1 MSTSILRPAA
11 GQYTALTSGENSQ
24 ITLGFPADQATL
36 ERAGDALTFRFDD
49 GASVSITDFYTAYS
63 SENAPEFE
71 VDGQLISS
79 AEFFKAFGPDL
90 APAAGPSAAERS
102 SHYSEHGTAELSA
115 GIDHLDGLD
124 MSLQG
129 TAAQVSDLAFD
140 SALAAAGDSSSGG
153 IIPPGPAPV
162 PPAPVPPA
170 PGPDPLPRP
179 DGPFVR
185 AVLYNSGNTN
195 DPVTTSVF
203 FAEDGQPP
211 MAIPAGSLDFTGA
224 APWVQYEIAVSLPDG
239 WQNSWVDVAFDY
251 STGRLE
257 FRLTA
262 DGIAEMQRMG
272 ADGKPLIDFIQVTV
286 TDRYTG
292 NEFEYNVELVATDN
306 QNFNSSA
313 HDSLYGDHANLEGI
327 GEFHQGKGETGA
339 YSIVSSDRN
348 DEIILNDTVIGGS
361 SIHASGSA
369 NPQQMADDYNTIN
382 LNQGIL
388 ASQPGQTTHITSSD
402 GKLTIA
408 QGVAATAQGGGNI
421 IDMGK
426 GAVSITNAGNATAV
440 MADKGQNSISGHDIS
455 ISGAKNLVTASNGGS
470 NTIHGKGGNV
480 NLTTTQGGGYALLA
494 ESGGRNHIIAED
506 GSLKAET
513 YGLAGVKATGG
524 GQNTL
529 EGRGNATVTVNSYN
543 GEGMLADGGSNT
555 VSAEDGKIT
564 VLGRSGAGIRAA
576 DDGLNSISG
585 KQIDITGNGGAG
597 AIATGS
603 GENIVT
609 GNNGTV
615 NIRGTSGLLAES
627 GENTVSVNNGSIS
640 VYGSS
645 SGTNAGASAVYGGSN
660 TINATGS
667 TTVSATGYQYGLYAA
682 NGSNTVTA
690 EDGKVT
696 ISGNYGAGMAAGA
709 DGVNRVDGSDITVTS
724 YKNAVDSLAGGKN
737 YINAGEDGKVTIQ
750 GGSYY
755 GVNADGE
762 NSLVEVKGGEV
773 SVKGSSG
780 AVHVTGKGTVDIDGN
795 TVDLT
800 AVNGR
805 TVDNWSGG
813 TINVTAE
820 DELNVRLTN
829 ASQSSAA
836 VMTLGGVTTLKS
848 GGDVN
853 LIVDK
858 GTYQTA
864 GINTWSFGTTNV
876 EAEND
881 INIKVHAE
889 KGSGVSY
896 GASGIQI
903 GSTHGGANNIV
914 AKHGDITLDVDSS
927 TSGAY
932 GITTSGSSSGKGVG
946 NITAKEGTLTVNVT
960 GTGDAYNAGGISSSG
975 YGTNNIDVGNLD
987 VNVNLAGGSNYQGG
1001 HGASAISASYNGQ
1014 YYGVNNIDVSGDMN
1028 VSISSGG
1035 NTSGILAQ
1043 GSQSNISAANNIHAK
1058 NFTLDV
1064 TSTGIL
1070 ADSRAT
1076 GIESNRL
1083 PSGGSY
1089 AGGDNIINVDNDASI
1104 NVTAKDLAAGFYSTY
1119 SGKQILTAGGDVD
1132 MNVTS
1137 TAGKAYG
1144 VFGGASI
1151 TGDSVTMTIKGDLSA
1166 IVLDGKATVTGSTIN
1181 LNAESANGTAYGMYN
1196 TGGGT
1201 NTVQSGSGQGL
1212 NLEINA
1218 DYAMYATAGKNVIL
1232 GHSVSGGEGDV
1243 IRLNGD
1249 IYRSGSG
1256 SNQIVTGAG
1265 NDTIIIDGV
1274 ISGAGALNIDG
1285 GAGADT
1291 LILQAAD
1298 LGEFIARY
1306 GSWLNGLNSSIL
1318 KGVEK
1323 IEFAGIDDLNDL
1335 RPGLDSFFAYVDGVQ
1350 PPIEVAIHEPDVDP
1364 SAFSAF
1370 GLDDDGILF
1379 DTTHD
1384 HQDQEHGTS
1393 HAESDQGYP
1402 AHDGLGGSLVA
1413 DLGAQGHVAA
1423 STTDLPSLSDGGV
1436 QVGSPAAESNL
1447 ASDPYAHVGLSSGG
1461 ESLDNLL
1468 PDKASPTPTGNGA
1481 ENASIEAVPIST
1493 VADTAH
1499 EMIEAAAR
1507 QVESL

>member
-1 MSTSILRPAA
+1 MSTSILRPAP
-11 GQYTALTSGENSQ
+11 GQHIALTSGETTK
-24 ITLGFPADQATL
+24 ITLGFPAGQATL
-36 ERAGDALTFRFDD
+36 ERTGDTLTFQFDD
-49 GASVSITDFYTAYS
+49 GASVSITDFYTAYT
-63 SENAPEFE
+63 SENAPGFE

-79 AEFFKAFGPDL
+79 AEFFTTFAPDL

-102 SHYSEHGTAELSA
+102 SHYAEHGTADLSD

-124 MSLQG
+124 MTLQG
-129 TAAQVSDLAFD
+129 TTAQASDLAFD
-140 SALAAAGDSSSGG
+140 SALAAAGGSSSGG
-153 IIPPGPAPV
+153 ITPPG
-162 PPAPVPPA
+162 PVPPA

-185 AVLYNSGNTN
+185 AVLYNPGNTN

-211 MAIPAGSLDFTGA
+211 LAIPAGSLDFTGA
-224 APWVQYEIAVSLPDG
+224 APWVQYGIAISLPDG
-239 WQNSWVDVAFDY
+239 WQNTWVDVAFDY

-306 QNFNSSA
+306 QDFNSSA

-369 NPQQMADDYNTIN
+369 DPQQMADDYNTIN
-382 LNQGIL
+382 LNQGVL

-421 IDMGK
+421 LDMGK
-426 GAVSITNAGNATAV
+426 GAVSIANAGNTTAV
-440 MADKGQNSISGHDIS
+440 MADEGQNSISGHDIS
-455 ISGAKNLVTASNGGS
+455 ISGAKNLVTASSGGS

-480 NLTTTQGGGYALLA
+480 TLTTTQGGGYALLA
-494 ESGGRNHIIAED
+494 ESGGKNHVIAED
-506 GSLKAET
+506 GSLKAQT
-513 YGLAGVKATGG
+513 YGLVGVKATGG

-564 VLGRSGAGIRAA
+564 VLGRSGAGMRAA

-585 KQIDITGNGGAG
+585 KHIDITGNGGAG
-597 AIATGS
+597 AVATGS
-603 GENIVT
+603 GKNTVT
-609 GNNGTV
+609 GNDGAV
-615 NIRGTSGLLAES
+615 NIQGTSGLLADG

-645 SGTNAGASAVYGGSN
+645 SSPNAGASAVNGGSN

-667 TTVSATGYQYGLYAA
+667 TTVSATGYQYGLYAT

-690 EDGKVT
+690 EDGKITV
-696 ISGNYGAGMAAGA
+696 SGNNGAGMSAGTG
-709 DGVNRVDGSDITVTS
+709 GVNRVDGSDITVTS
-724 YKNAVDSLAGGKN
+724 YRNAVDSLAGGKN
-737 YINAGEDGKVTIQ
+737 YIDAGDDGKVTIQ

-755 GVNADGE
+755 GVNAEGE
-762 NSLVEVKGGEV
+762 NSLVNVKGGDV
-773 SVKGSSG
+773 SIKGSSG
-780 AVHVTGKGTVDIDGN
+780 AVHVTDKGTVDIEGN

-800 AVNGR
+800 SASGR
-805 TVDNWSGG
+805 TVDNWYNG

-836 VMTLGGVTTLKS
+836 VMTLTGVTTLKS
-848 GGDVN
+848 GGDIN

-864 GINTWSFGTTNV
+864 GINTWSRGTTNV

-889 KGSGVSY
+889 KGSSVSY
-896 GASGIQI
+896 GATGIEV
-903 GSTHGGANNIV
+903 GWTHGGVNNV
-914 AKHGDITLDVDSS
+914 TAKYGDINVDVDSS
-927 TSGAY
+927 TSSAI
-932 GITTSGSSSGKGVG
+932 GIITSGYDAAGSGVA
-946 NITAKEGTLTVNVT
+946 NISAKEGALNVNVA
-960 GTGDAYNAGGISSSG
+960 GTGAAYDVKGIIASG
-975 YGTNNIDVGNLD
+975 YGK
-987 VNVNLAGGSNYQGG
+987 
-1001 HGASAISASYNGQ
+1001 
-1014 YYGVNNIDVSGDMN
+1014 NNIDVSDMSVNVTLDGGYSSDGTINASGIEASYDGRYSGQNIINATGDVDITVRGN
-1028 VSISSGG
+1028 S
-1035 NTSGILAQ
+1035 NTSGVLAQ
-1043 GSQSNISAANNIHAK
+1043 GRSSTIASNTINSDTFSLN
-1058 NFTLDV
+1058 V
-1064 TSTGIL
+1064 TNTGEI
-1070 ADSRAT
+1070 AGSRAT
-1076 GIESNRL
+1076 GVESTAR
-1083 PSGGSY
+1083 PSSGSG
-1089 AGGDNIINVDNDASI
+1089 GGDNIINVGHDATI
-1104 NVTAKDLAAGFYSTY
+1104 DVTAQGQAALAAGFYSTGN
-1119 SGKQILTAGGDVD
+1119 GKQTLTAGGDVD

-1144 VFGGASI
+1144 VLGGASI

-1181 LNAESANGTAYGMYN
+1181 LNAESAHGTAYGMYN
-1196 TGGGT
+1196 AGGGT

-1243 IRLNGD
+1243 IHLNGD

-1265 NDTIIIDGV
+1265 NDTIIIDGA

-1298 LGEFIARY
+1298 LSEFIARY
-1306 GSWLNGLNSSIL
+1306 GSWLNGLNNSIL

-1323 IEFAGIDDLNDL
+1323 IEFGGIDDLNDL
-1335 RPGLDSFFAYVDGVQ
+1335 RPGLNSFFAYVDGVQ
-1350 PPIEVAIHEPDVDP
+1350 PPIEVVIHEHDFAP
-1364 SAFSAF
+1364 SAFADF
-1370 GLDDDGILF
+1370 GVEHDGILF
-1379 DTTHD
+1379 DPAHD
-1384 HQDQEHGTS
+1384 HQAQGHGTN

-1402 AHDGLGGSLVA
+1402 GHEHDGLGDSLVA
-1413 DLGAQGHVAA
+1413 DSGIQGQHGALNAA
-1423 STTDLPSLSDGGV
+1423 VLSNWPDNGV
-1436 QVGSPAAESNL
+1436 QAGPSADESSL
-1447 ASDPYAHVGLSSGG
+1447 TDDPYAHVGLSSGDG
-1461 ESLDNLL
+1461 SLDNLL
-1468 PDKASPTPTGNGA
+1468 LDKASPAPTGNGA
-1481 ENASIEAVPIST
+1481 ESTHIEVGLIST
-1493 VADTAH
+1493 IADTAQ
-1499 EMIEAAAR
+1499 EMIDAAAR
-1507 QVESL
+1507 HAESL

>member
-11 GQYTALTSGENSQ
+11 GQHIALTSGETTK
-24 ITLGFPADQATL
+24 ITLGFPAGQATL
-36 ERAGDALTFRFDD
+36 ERAGDTLTFRFDD
-49 GASVSITDFYTAYS
+49 GASVSITDYYTAYS
-63 SENAPEFE
+63 SEKAPEFE
-71 VDGQLISS
+71 VDGQRITS
-79 AEFFKAFGPDL
+79 AEFFKAFAPDL
-90 APAAGPSAAERS
+90 APEASPQAAERG
-102 SHYSEHGTAELSA
+102 SHYAEHGTAELSD

-124 MSLQG
+124 MTLQG
-129 TAAQVSDLAFD
+129 TTAQASDLAFD
-140 SALAAAGDSSSGG
+140 SALAAAGGSSSGG
-153 IIPPGPAPV
+153 ITPPG
-162 PPAPVPPA
+162 PVPPA

-185 AVLYNSGNTN
+185 AVLYSPGNTN
-195 DPVTTSVF
+195 DHVTTSVF

-211 MAIPAGSLDFTGA
+211 MVIPVGSLDFTGA
-224 APWVQYEIAVSLPDG
+224 SPWAQYGIAISLPDG

-292 NEFEYNVELVATDN
+292 NEFKYNVELVATDN
-306 QNFNSSA
+306 QDFNSSA

-382 LNQGIL
+382 LNQGVL

-408 QGVAATAQGGGNI
+408 HGVAATAQGGGNI

-426 GAVSITNAGNATAV
+426 GAVSIANAGNATAV
-440 MADKGQNSISGHDIS
+440 MADEGQNSISGHDIS

-480 NLTTTQGGGYALLA
+480 SLTTTQGGGYALLA
-494 ESGGRNHIIAED
+494 ESGGRNHVIAED

-524 GQNTL
+524 GQNIL

-585 KQIDITGNGGAG
+585 KHIDITGNGNAG
-597 AIATGS
+597 AVAMGS
-603 GENIVT
+603 GKNTVT
-609 GNNGTV
+609 GNDGAV
-615 NIRGTSGLLAES
+615 NIKGTSGLLADG

-645 SGTNAGASAVYGGSN
+645 SGANAGASAVNGGSN

-690 EDGKVT
+690 EDGKITV
-696 ISGNYGAGMAAGA
+696 SGNYGAGMSAGA
-709 DGVNRVDGSDITVTS
+709 DGINRVGGSDITVTS

-750 GGSYY
+750 GNSYA
-755 GVNADGE
+755 GVNAEGE
-762 NSLVEVKGGEV
+762 NSLVDVKGGDV
-773 SVKGSSG
+773 SIKGSSS
-780 AVHVTGKGTVDIDGN
+780 AVHVTGKGTIDIEGN
-795 TVDLT
+795 IVDLT
-800 AVNGR
+800 SGSGR
-805 TVDNWSGG
+805 TVDNWTNG
-813 TINVTAE
+813 TINVTAQ
-820 DELNVRLTN
+820 DDLNVRLTN

-848 GGDVN
+848 GGDIN

-864 GINTWSFGTTNV
+864 GINTWSRGTTNV

-896 GASGIQI
+896 GATGIEV
-903 GSTHGGANNIV
+903 GWTHGGVNNV
-914 AKHGDITLDVDSS
+914 TAKYGDINVNVDSS
-927 TSGAY
+927 TSSAI
-932 GITTSGSSSGKGVG
+932 GIITSGYDAAGSGVA
-946 NITAKEGTLTVNVT
+946 NISAKEGALNVNVAGTGAAYDVKGIIASGYGKNNINVSDVSVNVT
-960 GTGDAYNAGGISSSG
+960 LDGGYSSDGTINASGIEASYDGRYSGQNTIDATGDVDI
-975 YGTNNIDVGNLD
+975 TVRGN
-987 VNVNLAGGSNYQGG
+987 S
-1001 HGASAISASYNGQ
+1001 
-1014 YYGVNNIDVSGDMN
+1014 
-1028 VSISSGG
+1028 
-1035 NTSGILAQ
+1035 NTSGVLAQ
-1043 GSQSNISAANNIHAK
+1043 GRSSIIATNTINSDTFSLN
-1058 NFTLDV
+1058 V
-1064 TSTGIL
+1064 TNTGEI
-1070 ADSRAT
+1070 AGSRAT
-1076 GIESNRL
+1076 GVESSTR
-1083 PSGGSY
+1083 PGSGSS
-1089 AGGDNIINVDNDASI
+1089 GGDNIINVGHDATI
-1104 NVTAKDLAAGFYSTY
+1104 DVTAQGQATLAAGFYSTGN
-1119 SGKQILTAGGDVD
+1119 GKQILTAGGDVD

-1166 IVLDGKATVTGSTIN
+1166 IVLDGKATVTGANIN
-1181 LNAESANGTAYGMYN
+1181 LNAESANGMAYGMY
-1196 TGGGT
+1196 TVGGGT

-1323 IEFAGIDDLNDL
+1323 IEFAGVDDLNDL
-1335 RPGLDSFFAYVDGVQ
+1335 RPGLDSFFAFVGGVQ
-1350 PPIEVAIHEPDVDP
+1350 PPIEVAIHEHDSAP
-1364 SAFSAF
+1364 SAFGDF
-1370 GLDDDGILF
+1370 GVEHDGILF

-1384 HQDQEHGTS
+1384 HQDQGHGTN
-1393 HAESDQGYP
+1393 HAESEQGYP
-1402 AHDGLGGSLVA
+1402 GHDGLGDSLVA
-1413 DLGAQGHVAA
+1413 DLGMQDLHGA
-1423 STTDLPSLSDGGV
+1423 STTPVLSNWPDNGV
-1436 QVGSPAAESNL
+1436 QAGQSAAENSL
-1447 ASDPYAHVGLSSGG
+1447 TDDPYAHAGLSSGDG
-1461 ESLDNLL
+1461 SLDSLL
-1468 PDKASPTPTGNGA
+1468 LDKASPAPTGNGA
-1481 ENASIEAVPIST
+1481 ESAHTESGLIST
-1493 VADTAH
+1493 IADIAQ
-1499 EMIEAAAR
+1499 EMIDSAAR
-1507 QVESL
+1507 HVESL

>member
-1 MSTSILRPAA
+1 MSTSIIRPAA
-11 GQYTALTSGENSQ
+11 GQHTALTSGGNPQ
-24 ITLGFPADQATL
+24 ITLDFPANQTTL

-63 SENAPEFE
+63 SGNAPEFE
-71 VDGQLISS
+71 VDGQLVSS
-79 AEFFKAFGPDL
+79 TEFFKAFDPDL
-90 APAAGPSAAERS
+90 APAAGPSTAERS
-102 SHYSEHGTAELSA
+102 SHYAEFGTAELSG

-129 TAAQVSDLAFD
+129 AAAQASDLAFD
-140 SALAAAGDSSSGG
+140 SALVATSGG
-153 IIPPGPAPV
+153 ITPPGTDS
-162 PPAPVPPA
+162 
-170 PGPDPLPRP
+170 GPDPLPRP

-185 AVLYNSGNTN
+185 AVLYNPGNTN
-195 DPVTTSVF
+195 DPVTTNVF

-211 MAIPAGSLDFTGA
+211 MTIPAGSLDFNGSS
-224 APWVQYEIAVSLPDG
+224 PWVQYEIAISLPDG
-239 WQNSWVDVAFDY
+239 WQNSWVDVAFDDR
-251 STGRLE
+251 TGRLE

-292 NEFEYNVELVATDN
+292 NEFEYNVEFVATDN
-306 QNFNSSA
+306 QDFNSSA

-327 GEFHQGKGETGA
+327 GEFHQGKGETGT

-369 NPQQMADDYNTIN
+369 NPQQMADDYNTIK

-402 GKLTIA
+402 GKLTVA
-408 QGVAATAQGGGNI
+408 QGVAATAQDGGNI

-426 GAVSITNAGNATAV
+426 GAASITNAGNVAAV
-440 MADKGQNSISGHDIS
+440 MADEGQNSISAHNIS
-455 ISGAKNLVTASNGGS
+455 VSGAQSLVTASNGGS

-494 ESGGRNHIIAED
+494 ESGGKNHVIAED

-543 GEGMLADGGSNT
+543 GEGMLTDGGSNT

-564 VLGRSGAGIRAA
+564 ILGNSGAGIRAA

-585 KQIDITGNGGAG
+585 KQIDITGNRGAG

-603 GENIVT
+603 GKNTVT
-609 GNNGTV
+609 GNDGAV
-615 NIRGTSGLLAES
+615 NIKGLSGLLADG

-645 SGTNAGASAVYGGSN
+645 SGSNAGAEAINGGSN

-667 TTVSATGYQYGLYAA
+667 TTVSATGYQYGLYAT
-682 NGSNTVTA
+682 NGNNTISA

-696 ISGNYGAGMAAGA
+696 ISGNYGVGMSAGA
-709 DGVNRVDGSDITVTS
+709 GGVNRVDGSDIAVTS
-724 YKNAVDSLAGGKN
+724 YKNAVDSHAGGKN
-737 YINAGEDGKVTIQ
+737 YIDAGDDGKVTIQ
-750 GGSYY
+750 GGFYY

-762 NSLVEVKGGEV
+762 NSLVEVKGGDV
-773 SVKGSSG
+773 NVSG
-780 AVHVTGKGTVDIDGN
+780 ASSAAHVTDKGTVNIEGN

-800 AVNGR
+800 SDSGR

-813 TINVTAE
+813 TINVAAE
-820 DELNVRLTN
+820 NELNVRLTN
-829 ASQSSAA
+829 ANQSSAA
-836 VMTLGGVTTLKS
+836 VMTLGGVTTLTS
-848 GGDVN
+848 GGDIN
-853 LIVDK
+853 LNVDK

-864 GINTWSFGTTNV
+864 GINTWSRGTTNV

-889 KGSGVSY
+889 KGNGVSS
-896 GASGIQI
+896 GATGIEV
-903 GSTHGGANNIV
+903 GWTHGGVNNV
-914 AKHGDITLDVDSS
+914 TARQGDINVDVDSS
-927 TSGAY
+927 VSTAI
-932 GITTSGSSSGKGVG
+932 GITTSGYDAAASGVA
-946 NITAKEGTLTVNVT
+946 NISAREGALNVNVT
-960 GTGDAYNAGGISSSG
+960 ATGAAYTAMGISASG
-975 YGTNNIDVGNLD
+975 YGKNTIDASAMNLNVTLNGGYRSDGNIDAVGIAAAYDGRYSGQNEINVTGD
-987 VNVNLAGGSNYQGG
+987 VEITVR
-1001 HGASAISASYNGQ
+1001 
-1014 YYGVNNIDVSGDMN
+1014 GD
-1028 VSISSGG
+1028 S
-1035 NTSGILAQ
+1035 NTSGVLAQ
-1043 GSQSNISAANNIHAK
+1043 GRSSTIATNTITSD
-1058 NFTLDV
+1058 NFSLDV
-1064 TSTGIL
+1064 TNTGET
-1070 ADSRAT
+1070 AGSRAT
-1076 GIESNRL
+1076 GVESSSR
-1083 PSGGSY
+1083 PSSGSS
-1089 AGGDNIINVDNDASI
+1089 GGDNIINVGHDATI
-1104 NVTAKDLAAGFYSTY
+1104 DVTAQGQAALAAGFYST
-1119 SGKQILTAGGDVD
+1119 GNAKQILTAGGDVD
-1132 MNVTS
+1132 MSVTS

-1166 IVLDGKATVTGSTIN
+1166 IVLDGKATITGSTIN
-1181 LNAESANGTAYGMYN
+1181 LNAESANGTSYGMYSA
-1196 TGGGT
+1196 GGGT
-1201 NTVQSGSGQGL
+1201 NTVQSGSGHAL

-1243 IRLNGD
+1243 IRLDGD

-1256 SNQIVTGAG
+1256 SNQISTGAG
-1265 NDTIIIDGV
+1265 NDTIIVNGA
-1274 ISGAGALNIDG
+1274 ISGAGALHIDG
-1285 GAGADT
+1285 GEGADT

-1298 LGEFIARY
+1298 LSEFIARY
-1306 GSWLNGLNSSIL
+1306 GSWLNGLDSSIL

-1350 PPIEVAIHEPDVDP
+1350 PPIEVVIHDPDTDA

-1370 GLDDDGILF
+1370 GLDDDGLLF
-1379 DTTHD
+1379 DAAHD
-1384 HQDQEHGTS
+1384 HQDQGHGTG
-1393 HAESDQGYP
+1393 HAENDHGYP
-1402 AHDGLGGSLVA
+1402 VHDGLGDSLGA
-1413 DLGAQGHVAA
+1413 DLDAQGHGTSNAP
-1423 STTDLPSLSDGGV
+1423 DLPNLSDGGA
-1436 QVGSPAAESNL
+1436 QAESSTAASNL
-1447 ASDPYAHVGLSSGG
+1447 ESDPYAHVGLSSDG
-1461 ESLDNLL
+1461 ESLDSLL
-1468 PDKASPTPTGNGA
+1468 ADKASSITPTR
-1481 ENASIEAVPIST
+1481 NAPESAHMEAGSIST
-1493 VADTAH
+1493 VAGTAQ
-1499 EMIEAAAR
+1499 EMIDAAAR
-1507 QVESL
+1507 QVESQ

>member
-1 MSTSILRPAA
+1 MKNPRLCR
-11 GQYTALTSGENSQ
+11 
-24 ITLGFPADQATL
+24 
-36 ERAGDALTFRFDD
+36 
-49 GASVSITDFYTAYS
+49 
-63 SENAPEFE
+63 
-71 VDGQLISS
+71 
-79 AEFFKAFGPDL
+79 
-90 APAAGPSAAERS
+90 
-102 SHYSEHGTAELSA
+102 
-115 GIDHLDGLD
+115 GI
-124 MSLQG
+124 
-129 TAAQVSDLAFD
+129 F
-140 SALAAAGDSSSGG
+140 
-153 IIPPGPAPV
+153 
-162 PPAPVPPA
+162 
-170 PGPDPLPRP
+170 
-179 DGPFVR
+179 
-185 AVLYNSGNTN
+185 
-195 DPVTTSVF
+195 
-203 FAEDGQPP
+203 
-211 MAIPAGSLDFTGA
+211 
-224 APWVQYEIAVSLPDG
+224 
-239 WQNSWVDVAFDY
+239 
-251 STGRLE
+251 
-257 FRLTA
+257 
-262 DGIAEMQRMG
+262 
-272 ADGKPLIDFIQVTV
+272 
-286 TDRYTG
+286 
-292 NEFEYNVELVATDN
+292 
-306 QNFNSSA
+306 
-313 HDSLYGDHANLEGI
+313 
-327 GEFHQGKGETGA
+327 
-339 YSIVSSDRN
+339 
-348 DEIILNDTVIGGS
+348 
-361 SIHASGSA
+361 
-369 NPQQMADDYNTIN
+369 
-382 LNQGIL
+382 
-388 ASQPGQTTHITSSD
+388 
-402 GKLTIA
+402 
-408 QGVAATAQGGGNI
+408 

-426 GAVSITNAGNATAV
+426 GAVSITNAGNVTAV
-440 MADKGQNSISGHDIS
+440 MADEGQNSISGHDIS
-455 ISGAKNLVTASNGGS
+455 ISGAKNLVAASNGGS

-494 ESGGRNHIIAED
+494 ESNGQNHVIAEG

-524 GQNTL
+524 GQNIL

-543 GEGMLADGGSNT
+543 GEGMLADNGTNT
-555 VSAEDGKIT
+555 VTAENGKIT
-564 VLGRSGAGIRAA
+564 ILGRSGAGIRAT
-576 DDGLNSISG
+576 DNNSLNSITG
-585 KQIDITGNGGAG
+585 KDIDITGNGGAG

-603 GENIVT
+603 GENTVI
-609 GNNGTV
+609 GNNGAV
-615 NIRGTSGLLAES
+615 SIKGTSGLLADG

-645 SGTNAGASAVYGGSN
+645 SGTNAGASAVNGGSN

-667 TTVSATGYQYGLYAA
+667 TTVSATGYQYGLYAT
-682 NGSNTVTA
+682 NGKNTISA

-696 ISGNYGAGMAAGA
+696 VSGNYGAGMSAGA

-737 YINAGEDGKVTIQ
+737 YIDAGDDGKVTIQ

-755 GVNADGE
+755 GVNAEGE
-762 NSLVEVKGGEV
+762 NSIVDVKGGDV

-780 AVHVTGKGTVDIDGN
+780 AVHVKDKGTVNIEGN
-795 TVDLT
+795 TVDLNS
-800 AVNGR
+800 VNGR
-805 TVDNWSGG
+805 TVDNWTTG

-896 GASGIQI
+896 GAAGIQI
-903 GSTHGGANNIV
+903 GSTHGGTNNIV
-914 AKHGDITLDVDSS
+914 AKHGDITLDIDSS

-960 GTGDAYNAGGISSSG
+960 GIGDAYNAGGISSSG

-1014 YYGVNNIDVSGDMN
+1014 YYGVNNIDVAGDMN

-1043 GSQSNISAANNIHAK
+1043 GSQSNISAANNIHAG

-1064 TSTGIL
+1064 TSTGTL

-1089 AGGDNIINVDNDASI
+1089 AGGDNIITVDNDASI
-1104 NVTAKDLAAGFYSTY
+1104 SVTAKDLAAGFYSAY
-1119 SGKQILTAGGDVD
+1119 NGKQILTAGGDVD

-1166 IVLDGKATVTGSTIN
+1166 IVLDGRATVTGSTIN
-1181 LNAESANGTAYGMYN
+1181 LNAESANGSAYGMYN

-1201 NTVQSGSGQGL
+1201 NTVQSGSGQDL

-1249 IYRSGSG
+1249 IFRSGSG
-1256 SNQIVTGAG
+1256 SNQITTGAG
-1265 NDTIIIDGV
+1265 NDTIIIDGA

-1298 LGEFIARY
+1298 LSEFIARY

-1323 IEFAGIDDLNDL
+1323 IEFGGIDDLNDL

-1350 PPIEVAIHEPDVDP
+1350 PPIEVVIHEPDIAPV
-1364 SAFSAF
+1364 AFGDF
-1370 GLDDDGILF
+1370 GLDDDGIMF
-1379 DTTHD
+1379 DDLHD
-1384 HQDQEHGTS
+1384 RQDQEHETS
-1393 HAESDQGYP
+1393 HAENENDHGYA
-1402 AHDGLGGSLVA
+1402 AHDGLGLGLVA
-1413 DLGAQGHVAA
+1413 DLGAQEHAA
-1423 STTDLPSLSDGGV
+1423 SDVPDLSNLPDGGV
-1436 QVGSPAAESNL
+1436 LAGSSVAESSL
-1447 ASDPYAHVGLSSGG
+1447 AGDPYAHVGLSSSG

-1468 PDKASPTPTGNGA
+1468 PDKASPAPAGGVTESAN
-1481 ENASIEAVPIST
+1481 IEAGPIST
-1493 VADTAH
+1493 VADTAQ
-1499 EMIEAAAR
+1499 EMIAVAAR
-1507 QVESL
+1507 QVESFPGS

>member
-11 GQYTALTSGENSQ
+11 GQHTALTSGETSQ

-36 ERAGDALTFRFDD
+36 ERAGDALTFQFDN

-102 SHYSEHGTAELSA
+102 SHYAEHGTAELSG

-129 TAAQVSDLAFD
+129 SAAQGSDLAFD
-140 SALAAAGDSSSGG
+140 SALAAAGGSSSGG
-153 IIPPGPAPV
+153 ITPPSPGPE
-162 PPAPVPPA
+162 
-170 PGPDPLPRP
+170 PLPRP

-185 AVLYNSGNTN
+185 AVLYNPGNTN

-224 APWVQYEIAVSLPDG
+224 APWAQYGIAISLPDG
-239 WQNSWVDVAFDY
+239 WQNSWVNVAFDY

-292 NEFEYNVELVATDN
+292 NEFDYNVELVATDN
-306 QNFNSSA
+306 PNFNSSA

-327 GEFHQGKGETGA
+327 GEFHQGKGESGA
-339 YSIVSSDRN
+339 YSITSSDRN

-369 NPQQMADDYNTIN
+369 NPHQMADDYNTIK
-382 LNQGIL
+382 LNQGVL

-402 GKLTIA
+402 GTLTVA

-440 MADKGQNSISGHDIS
+440 MADEGQNSISGHDIS

-494 ESGGRNHIIAED
+494 ESGGQNHVIAED

-543 GEGMLADGGSNT
+543 GEGVLADNGTNT
-555 VSAEDGKIT
+555 VTAENGKIT
-564 VLGRSGAGIRAA
+564 ILGRSGAGIRAT
-576 DDGLNSISG
+576 DNSLNSITG
-585 KQIDITGNGGAG
+585 KDIDITGNGGAG

-603 GENIVT
+603 GENTVI
-609 GNNGTV
+609 GNNGAV
-615 NIRGTSGLLAES
+615 SIKGTSGLLADG

-640 VYGSS
+640 VYGSNS
-645 SGTNAGASAVYGGSN
+645 GGTNAGASAVNGGSN

-667 TTVSATGYQYGLYAA
+667 TTVSATGYQYGLYAT
-682 NGSNTVTA
+682 NGKNTISA
-690 EDGKVT
+690 EDGKITV
-696 ISGNYGAGMAAGA
+696 SGNYGAGMSAGA

-737 YINAGEDGKVTIQ
+737 YIDAGHDGKVNIQ
-750 GGSYY
+750 GSSSY
-755 GVNADGE
+755 GVHAEGE
-762 NSLVEVKGGEV
+762 NSLVEVKGGAV

-780 AVHVTGKGTVDIDGN
+780 AVHVTDKGTVDIEGN

-800 AVNGR
+800 SASGR
-805 TVDNWSGG
+805 TVDNWYNG

-853 LIVDK
+853 INVDK

-864 GINTWSFGTTNV
+864 GINTWSRGTANV

-896 GASGIQI
+896 GATGIEV
-903 GSTHGGANNIV
+903 GWTHGGVNNIT
-914 AKHGDITLDVDSS
+914 AKHGDINVDVDSS
-927 TSGAY
+927 ASSAI
-932 GITTSGSSSGKGVG
+932 GITTSGYDASGSGVA
-946 NITAKEGTLTVNVT
+946 NISAKEGALNVNVAGTGAAYNVKGIVASGYGKNNIDASDMSVNVT
-960 GTGDAYNAGGISSSG
+960 LDGGYSSDGTINASGIE
-975 YGTNNIDVGNLD
+975 
-987 VNVNLAGGSNYQGG
+987 
-1001 HGASAISASYNGQ
+1001 ASYDGRYSGQ
-1014 YYGVNNIDVSGDMN
+1014 NIINVAGDVDITVRGNS
-1028 VSISSGG
+1028 
-1035 NTSGILAQ
+1035 NTSGVLAQ
-1043 GSQSNISAANNIHAK
+1043 GRSSTIATNTINSD
-1058 NFTLDV
+1058 NFSLDV
-1064 TSTGIL
+1064 TNTGEI
-1070 ADSRAT
+1070 AGSRAT
-1076 GIESNRL
+1076 GVESTAR
-1083 PSGGSY
+1083 PSSGSG
-1089 AGGDNIINVDNDASI
+1089 GGDNIINVGHDATI
-1104 NVTAKDLAAGFYSTY
+1104 DVTAQGQAALAAGFYSTG

-1166 IVLDGKATVTGSTIN
+1166 IVLDGRATVTGSTIN

-1196 TGGGT
+1196 VGGGT
-1201 NTVQSGSGQGL
+1201 NTVQSGSDQAL

-1218 DYAMYATAGKNVIL
+1218 EYAMYATAGKNVIL
-1232 GHSVSGGEGDV
+1232 GHSVSGGEGDI

-1249 IYRSGSG
+1249 IFRSGSG
-1256 SNQIVTGAG
+1256 SNQITTGAG
-1265 NDTIIIDGV
+1265 NDTIIIDGT

-1298 LGEFIARY
+1298 LTEFIARY

-1323 IEFAGIDDLNDL
+1323 IEFGGIDDLNDL

-1350 PPIEVAIHEPDVDP
+1350 PPIEVVIHEPDIAPV
-1364 SAFSAF
+1364 AFGDF
-1370 GLDDDGILF
+1370 GLDDDGIMF
-1379 DTTHD
+1379 DDLHD
-1384 HQDQEHGTS
+1384 RQDQGHGTS
-1393 HAESDQGYP
+1393 HAENENDHGYA
-1402 AHDGLGGSLVA
+1402 AHDGLGLGLVA
-1413 DLGAQGHVAA
+1413 GLGAQEHAA
-1423 STTDLPSLSDGGV
+1423 SDVPDLSNLPDSGV
-1436 QVGSPAAESNL
+1436 QAGSAAAESNL
-1447 ASDPYAHVGLSSGG
+1447 AGDPYAHVGLSSGG

-1468 PDKASPTPTGNGA
+1468 PDKASPAPAGGVTESAN
-1481 ENASIEAVPIST
+1481 IEAGPIST
-1493 VADTAH
+1493 VADTAQ
-1499 EMIEAAAR
+1499 EMIAVAAR
-1507 QVESL
+1507 QVESFPGS